1 MIEIQRYGCL
11 SCAFTL
17 QAPVGRHLFCP
28 GCKRRTGDKIPM
40 EPVAKFGPVPGTT
53 SLDPEDRL
61 SVNVQTRVSESVA
74 ARIDAVRGET
84 SRSEWLRDRL
94 ADWLDTP

>member
-1 MIEIQRYGCL
+1 VIEIQRYGCL
-11 SCAFTL
+11 SCAYTL
-17 QAPVGRHLFCP
+17 HAPTGLYLSCP
-28 GCKRRTGDKIPM
+28 ACAARTRDEVPM

-74 ARIDAVRGET
+74 ARIDAVRGEA

-94 ADWLDTP
+94 SDWLATS

>member
-53 SLDPEDRL
+53 SLDPGRATAPPGL
-61 SVNVQTRVSESVA
+61 LP
-74 ARIDAVRGET
+74 DATVGR
-84 SRSEWLRDRL
+84 
-94 ADWLDTP
+94 